1 MMKFTMNAKELKT
14 MMDKGVAAI
23 DKKST
28 LHSLKC
34 LYFSVEENGTIFFTD
49 RICWQIN
56 QNGNP

>member
-1 MMKFTMNAKELKT
+1 MTKFTMNAKELKT

-34 LYFSVEENGTIFFTD
+34 LYFSIVNLLSIVSPLYFAERTVVS
-49 RICWQIN
+49 CA
-56 QNGNP
+56 